1 MIPAQQQKALQAAA
15 NQQAHRAAQS
25 IIHAA
30 RLESDRILADAQGQ
44 AQAIIDAAKQH
55 AANIKS
61 SAREYNR
68 RMNGPE
74 RERPLNPLYRQL
86 VNERYG
92 LNRRTA

>member
-1 MIPAQQQKALQAAA
+1 MGMAASPHLDFA
-15 NQQAHRAAQS
+15 GEVRAATKFPVF
-25 IIHAA
+25 HAA
-30 RLESDRILADAQGQ
+30 RIESDRILADAQGQ

-74 RERPLNPLYRQL
+74 RERPLNAKYRQL
-86 VNERYG
+86 VQERYPT
-92 LNRRTA
+92 LSQRNHP